1 MKKWSRVLLIIAH
14 CTKFDVQMD
23 LRQHHYISIPNFI
36 IYIDAENFLMKGK
49 SGNFQ
54 IDLFPDELATL

>member
-1 MKKWSRVLLIIAH
+1 MKKRSRVLLIIVH
-14 CTKFDVQMD
+14 FTKFDVQMD

-36 IYIDAENFLMKGK
+36 IYIDAENCLTKRK

-54 IDLFPDELATL
+54 TDLFPDELATL